1 MSLTTPAQRAAQR
14 RIAGQIAELGFAL
27 PGSVVGR
34 YTTCGTPSCHC
45 RADPP
50 ALHGPYLTWTRKVA
64 GRTVSRRLTADQLA
78 DYGPWFENAR
88 RLRALLAE
96 LQALS
101 LGVIETDPRSS
112 VDRRGRA
119 APEPGSPRP
128 RKTPAT

>member
-1 MSLTTPAQRAAQR
+1 MSLTTPAERAAQR
-14 RIAGQIAELGFAL
+14 RIAGRIAELGFTL

-64 GRTVSRRLTADQLA
+64 GKTVSRRLTADQLA
-78 DYGPWFENAR
+78 DYGSWFEAAR

-112 VDRRGRA
+112 AGRRDKLK
-119 APEPGSPRP
+119 PEPARP
-128 RKTPAT
+128 RKTPVT